1 MSLKNRGNSPQ
12 KISLVLVAGMMLL
25 VLSQAWAE
33 DQPKS
38 FLSRGT
44 HLVGGSFTFSSAG
57 DTYFENS
64 DGDRTQ
70 EWIVR
75 PGGGYFFADNL
86 AFDLHIEG
94 RWFIQGDVE
103 SSHYSMGPIMQYYFN
118 TVGSDDPKGHA
129 IPYLGLGYLWG
140 LARQEAAGSEAKF
153 SSGMWSMSAG
163 LSWMLSNVVAV
174 DLELNYLTGEFTE
187 QVPVDGVARDAN
199 RISFFI
205 GVKAFL
211 P

>member
-1 MSLKNRGNSPQ
+1 MKSGTSFLFL
-12 KISLVLVAGMMLL
+12 ILL
-25 VLSQAWAE
+25 VGTASAWAGE
-33 DQPKS
+33 APEG
-38 FLSRGT
+38 FLKQGS

-75 PGGGYFFADNL
+75 PAGGYFALDNL
-86 AFDLHIEG
+86 AIDLHLEG
-94 RWFIQGDVE
+94 RWFTQGE
-103 SSHYSMGPIMQYYFN
+103 LLNSHYSMGPVLQYYFDV
-118 TVGSDDPKGHA
+118 VGEDEPKGHA

-140 LARQEAAGSEAKF
+140 LAREDRSDSELKF
-153 SSGMWSMSAG
+153 KSGMWSLSG
-163 LSWMLSNVVAV
+163 GVSWMLSSVMAM
-174 DLELNYLTGEFTE
+174 DFEINYQTGEFTE
-187 QVPVDGVARDAN
+187 KTPVDGVSRDAN
-199 RISFFI
+199 RISLFL